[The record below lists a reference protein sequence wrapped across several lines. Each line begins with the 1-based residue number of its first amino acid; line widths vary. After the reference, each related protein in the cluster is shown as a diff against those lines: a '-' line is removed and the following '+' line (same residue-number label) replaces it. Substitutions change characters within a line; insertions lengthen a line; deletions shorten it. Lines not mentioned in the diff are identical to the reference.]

1 MKHIILGHSK
11 DLHANHMLQR
21 MRERGLQAHLIETH
35 HFPNT
40 LQLSLRPQDGGGT
53 LRLADGGLIELAE
66 IASVYWRNFCG
77 VSQGS
82 RSPAPRGSTED
93 IAYYDSMAC
102 LRAWFQ
108 AESPTRWYNS
118 WAAFQSHQEKP
129 HQLRLVA
136 QAGVD
141 IPRSYIGNDINL
153 ARAFCAQEGE
163 VIFKPVYGGAH
174 TERITLAHLDESH
187 MRKALAQSPI
197 TLQQFVAGTNIRT
210 YAIGERLFSAE
221 LHSTDIDFRTDRQM
235 EITPIELP
243 SETADQV
250 PRIMRSLGLNW
261 TAIDW
266 RRDPDGRYYFLEA
279 NPSPMFIGV
288 EKRTGF
294 PLTDTL
300 IAAMNAKG

>member
-1 MKHIILGHSK
+1 MKHIILGYGK
-11 DLHANHMLQR
+11 DLHANHMLER
-21 MRERGLQAHLIETH
+21 MTARGLQVHLIDTR

-40 LQLSLRPQDGGGT
+40 IQLSLNPQAGGGA
-53 LRLADGGLIELAE
+53 LRLADGSLIDLEE
-66 IASVYWRNFCG
+66 IGSVYWRNFCG
-77 VSQGS
+77 VSQGI
-82 RSPAPRGSTED
+82 RSPALRGSTED

-102 LRAWFQ
+102 IRAWFQ
-108 AESPTRWYNS
+108 AELPTRWFNS

-129 HQLRLVA
+129 HQLRLAA
-136 QAGVD
+136 QAGAQ
-141 IPRSYIGNDINL
+141 IPRSYIGNDIDL
-153 ARAFCAQEGE
+153 ARAFCEREGD

-174 TERITLAHLDESH
+174 TERITLQHLDPEH
-187 MRKALAQSPI
+187 MRKALAQAPI
-197 TLQQFVAGTNIRT
+197 TLQQFVPGTNIRT
-210 YAIGERLFSAE
+210 YAIGEQLFSAE
-221 LHSTDIDFRTDRQM
+221 LASGDIDFRTDRGM

-243 SETADQV
+243 PEQASLV

-294 PLTDTL
+294 ALTDTL
-300 IAAMNAKG
+300 IAAMSQ